1 VYGECEAGL
10 TERLCGAQLCCLRV
24 GHAGCTAG
32 FKNFGLGGVYLRPRQ
47 PANVC
52 IAAFLSIFTQTISLR
67 EPTMN
72 LKHLLFGLVGLCL
85 FAQELSLAEAA
96 NEEEFVEERRLRLWS
111 AQTKNPDLIRSTYR
125 RVKDMQGTDPGS
137 WVYEWSQIGQY
148 FADRGEEFA
157 AANEPDSARKAFLT
171 ASKFYGIARFPAK
184 TLPGQADAYSQHLKY
199 YKRAG
204 EYFDPQLVIIDIPY
218 DGQTIQGYLHMPP
231 DIEKPPL
238 ILWNGGIDTWKGDV
252 YNNIKPYVDRGFAVL
267 TFDVLGTGE
276 NTAWAAQPD
285 SNVLHSR
292 VIDFMQNQPL
302 IDGRYIAHVGF
313 SFSGYYAARNAI
325 TEDRLFAVIAACA
338 AVHDGWKNTD
348 RAWEIQEAL
357 SAAIHFSPDDTDGIN
372 EYMQGFSLVKQGLLT
387 TDHSVT
393 QPTLIING
401 DLDTLAPISD
411 LRLLAD
417 SGQETDLW
425 IMGGDQHCFGQYRS
439 IVMPKMANWLAE
451 KLAAS
456 KEQN

>member
-1 VYGECEAGL
+1 M
-10 TERLCGAQLCCLRV
+10 
-24 GHAGCTAG
+24 H
-32 FKNFGLGGVYLRPRQ
+32 
-47 PANVC
+47 
-52 IAAFLSIFTQTISLR
+52 
-67 EPTMN
+67 

-85 FAQELSLAEAA
+85 FAQEFSLAEAA

-125 RVKDMQGTDPGS
+125 RVKHMQGTVPGS

-148 FADRGEEFA
+148 FADRGDEFA
-157 AANEPDSARKAFLT
+157 AADEPDAAREAFLT

-218 DGQTIQGYLHMPP
+218 HGQTIQGYLHLPA
-231 DIEKPPL
+231 DVEKPPL

-252 YNNIKPYVDRGFAVL
+252 YNNIKPYIDRGFAVL

-292 VIDFMQNQPL
+292 VIDFMQNHPL

-338 AVHDGWKNTD
+338 AIHEGWKNTD

-357 SAAIHFSPDDTDGIN
+357 AAAIHFSPDDNDGIN

-387 TDHSVT
+387 SDRSVT

-401 DLDTLAPISD
+401 DLDKLAPISD

-417 SGQETDLW
+417 SGQDTDLW

-439 IVMPKMANWLAE
+439 IVMPKMANPDSCSCFYHPRFADEAGCFRKAVQHVNWLLPGLSLVHA
-451 KLAAS
+451 LADVDRDARHDS
-456 KEQN
+456 G